1 MRLLKNFRANKSG
14 AVATEFG
21 LLFMILFVLT
31 LGTIEFGLAVFEW
44 ARTEKALQ
52 RGARFAVV
60 TDPVATELRAFDGK
74 TNANMWGDG
83 CRDSSTG
90 NIQPYCQYDPDPIIC
105 TSTGCSGYGF
115 DATAFNAIV
124 ARIQQINPRIQAAN
138 IVIEYRAT
146 ELGFVGRPGG
156 VDGEFNLVPAVTVRV
171 QNLAYPFYALD
182 DLLGLPNLPMPEFA
196 TTLIGEDL
204 GSVTE

>member
-1 MRLLKNFRANKSG
+1 MPILTDFRTNNRG
-14 AVATEFG
+14 AVATEFA

-60 TDPVATELRAFDGK
+60 TDPVADGLRTLSGK
-74 TNANMWGDG
+74 TSANMFGDG
-83 CRDSSTG
+83 CRDSATG

-124 ARIQQINPRIQAAN
+124 ARIREINPRIRATDV
-138 IVIEYRAT
+138 VIEYRST
-146 ELGFVGRPGG
+146 ELGFVGRPNGRA
-156 VDGEFNLVPAVTVRV
+156 GEFNLVPAVTVRV
-171 QNLAYPFYALD
+171 QNLVYPFYALD
-182 DLLGLPNLPMPEFA
+182 DLLGMPNVPMPEFA